1 MDFCVVEAQKRVD
14 EVWGRN
20 ECGGWEAY
28 GQVDGMV
35 IKDVLKPVNYFSI
48 FIMDSNC
55 SSFLT

>member
-1 MDFCVVEAQKRVD
+1 MVEAQKRAD

-20 ECGGWEAY
+20 ECRGWEAY

-35 IKDVLKPVNYFSI
+35 IKDVFKPVNYSSI